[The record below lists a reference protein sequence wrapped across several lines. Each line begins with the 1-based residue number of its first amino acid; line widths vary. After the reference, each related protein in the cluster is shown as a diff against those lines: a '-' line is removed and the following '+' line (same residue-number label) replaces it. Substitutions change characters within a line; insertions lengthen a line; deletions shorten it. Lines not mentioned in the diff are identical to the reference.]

1 VASRVSFCLSSTP
14 NPPTRKM
21 VVQPYSN
28 RNRKIVWCSILHE
41 EQLFIFVTLWN
52 NGKHEIVK
60 HIQALSDLVY
70 NHPAV
75 CIFSEIP
82 ISKRPSRAFMHHSGL
97 INERYICGNRTQ
109 KKMKM
114 SSFSLWIFKGHFSS
128 NNTLLQSGLF
138 SATSNLFLQRNHQKC
153 YPYIAS
159 GKVTS
164 FCILMFSVWE
174 IRCDNS

>member
-109 KKMKM
+109 KKWKCQVFRFE
-114 SSFSLWIFKGHFSS
+114 FSKVISVVTIHYYNRVYFQRQVIYFYNVITK
-128 NNTLLQSGLF
+128 
-138 SATSNLFLQRNHQKC
+138 SAIH
-153 YPYIAS
+153 
-159 GKVTS
+159 
-164 FCILMFSVWE
+164 ILHLEKLHLSV
-174 IRCDNS
+174 S